1 MEFNSTNTNTSKQI
15 MTAASSTI
23 INQANILSVSLMNY
37 IRQIIAYIRKAQE
50 IASQHGFKN
59 LLQPGL
65 VKELVVADIL
75 GHEVHR
81 TKHEPDAYDPANPAR
96 KFEYLSCF
104 DGGTFQL
111 DRMFK
116 WPADKRA
123 KSLERITRNT
133 AIYCAVFD
141 EESPLDVLII
151 YEVPV
156 NEILREAERQLDA
169 SRNEISHVGF
179 TIKWAKERGRVVYT
193 KQA

>member
-1 MEFNSTNTNTSKQI
+1 M
-15 MTAASSTI
+15 
-23 INQANILSVSLMNY
+23 
-37 IRQIIAYIRKAQE
+37 
-50 IASQHGFKN
+50 
-59 LLQPGL
+59 LQPGL

-81 TKHEPDAYDPANPAR
+81 TKHEPDAYDPGNPSR

-104 DGGTFQL
+104 QAGTFQL

-116 WPADKRA
+116 SPSDKRA

-141 EESPLDVLII
+141 EESPLDVLVI

-156 NEILREAERQLDA
+156 EVILREAERQLDA

-179 TIKWAKERGRVVYT
+179 TIKWAQQNSKVAYSKPT
-193 KQA
+193 

>member
-1 MEFNSTNTNTSKQI
+1 
-15 MTAASSTI
+15 
-23 INQANILSVSLMNY
+23 MNY
-37 IRQIIAYIRKAQE
+37 VRQIIAYIRKAQE
-50 IASQHGFKN
+50 IAALHGFKN

-81 TKHEPDAYDPANPAR
+81 TKHEPDAYDPANPSR
-96 KFEYLSCF
+96 RFEYLSCF

-116 WPADKRA
+116 TPPDKRA
-123 KSLERITRNT
+123 KSLERITRNA
-133 AIYCAVFD
+133 AIYCAVFE
-141 EESPLDVLII
+141 EESPLDVRVI

-156 NEILREAERQLDA
+156 QAMVHEAERQLDV

-179 TIKWAKERGRVVYT
+179 TIKWAQEHGQVVYS
-193 KQA
+193 KPA

>member
-1 MEFNSTNTNTSKQI
+1 MS
-15 MTAASSTI
+15 
-23 INQANILSVSLMNY
+23 Y
-37 IRQIIAYIRKAQE
+37 IKQIIAYVRMAQE
-50 IASQHGFKN
+50 IAARHGFKN

-81 TKHEPDAYDPANPAR
+81 TKHEPDAYDPANPSK

-104 DGGTFQL
+104 GGGTFQL
-111 DRMFK
+111 DRMFRS
-116 WPADKRA
+116 PAAKRA
-123 KSLERITRNT
+123 KSLERITRNA

-141 EESPLDVLII
+141 KKSPLDVVVI

-156 NEILREAERQLDA
+156 DLMLRETQRQLDA

-179 TIKWAKERGRVVYT
+179 AIKWAEENGRIAYR
-193 KQA
+193 KPS

>member
-1 MEFNSTNTNTSKQI
+1 MKPDHSMNYTSQ
-15 MTAASSTI
+15 I
-23 INQANILSVSLMNY
+23 INH
-37 IRQIIAYIRKAQE
+37 IRKAQE
-50 IASQHGFKN
+50 IAAKHGFRN

-81 TKHEPDAYDPANPAR
+81 TKHEPDAFDPADPER

-116 WPADKRA
+116 SPADKRA

-133 AIYCAVFD
+133 AIFCAVFD
-141 EESPLDVLII
+141 EESPLDVLVI

-156 NEILREAERQLDA
+156 NAMLLEATRQLNA
-169 SRNEISHVGF
+169 SRNEISHIGF
-179 TIKWAKERGRVVYT
+179 TIKWAQENGKSVYNNPH
-193 KQA
+193 

>member
-1 MEFNSTNTNTSKQI
+1 
-15 MTAASSTI
+15 
-23 INQANILSVSLMNY
+23 MNY
-37 IRQIIAYIRKAQE
+37 IAQIINYIRKAQE
-50 IASQHGFKN
+50 IAAEHGFKD

-81 TKHEPDAYDPANPAR
+81 TKHEPDAYDPTDPNR

-116 WPADKRA
+116 SPADKRA

-141 EESPLDVLII
+141 EESPLDVITI

-156 NEILREAERQLDA
+156 DVMLREAERQLDA

-179 TIKWAKERGRVVYT
+179 TIKWAQQHGKAVYT

>member
-1 MEFNSTNTNTSKQI
+1 
-15 MTAASSTI
+15 
-23 INQANILSVSLMNY
+23 MNY
-37 IRQIIAYIRKAQE
+37 IAQIINYVRKAQE
-50 IASQHGFKN
+50 IATQHGFKN

-81 TKHEPDAYDPANPAR
+81 TKHEPDAFDPANPAR

-116 WPADKRA
+116 SPHDKRA

-141 EESPLDVLII
+141 EESPLDVITI

-156 NEILREAERQLDA
+156 DVTLHEAERQLDA
-169 SRNEISHVGF
+169 SRNDISHVGF
-179 TIKWAKERGRVVYT
+179 TIKWAQQHGKVVHT

>member
-1 MEFNSTNTNTSKQI
+1 MS
-15 MTAASSTI
+15 
-23 INQANILSVSLMNY
+23 Y
-37 IRQIIAYIRKAQE
+37 IRQIINYVRKAQA

-81 TKHEPDAYDPANPAR
+81 TKHEPDAYDPSDSSR
-96 KFEYLSCF
+96 QFEYLTCF
-104 DGGTFQL
+104 KGKKEGTFQL
-111 DRMFK
+111 DRMFQS
-116 WPADKRA
+116 PSYKRA

-141 EESPLDVLII
+141 EESPLDVIVI

-156 NEILREAERQLDA
+156 NLVLREAERQLDV

-179 TIKWAKERGRVVYT
+179 TIKWAQEHGKVVYS
-193 KQA
+193 KPI

>member
-1 MEFNSTNTNTSKQI
+1 MS
-15 MTAASSTI
+15 
-23 INQANILSVSLMNY
+23 Y
-37 IRQIIAYIRKAQE
+37 IRQIIAYVRQAQE
-50 IASQHGFKN
+50 IAAQHGFKN

-81 TKHEPDAYDPANPAR
+81 MKHEPDAFDPANPSR

-104 DGGTFQL
+104 EGGTFQL

-116 WPADKRA
+116 SPADKRV
-123 KSLERITRNT
+123 KSLERIKRNA

-141 EESPLDVLII
+141 EGSPLDVLAI

-156 NEILREAERQLDA
+156 DAMLRETERQLDA

-179 TIKWAKERGRVVYT
+179 TIKWAQQNGKVVHT